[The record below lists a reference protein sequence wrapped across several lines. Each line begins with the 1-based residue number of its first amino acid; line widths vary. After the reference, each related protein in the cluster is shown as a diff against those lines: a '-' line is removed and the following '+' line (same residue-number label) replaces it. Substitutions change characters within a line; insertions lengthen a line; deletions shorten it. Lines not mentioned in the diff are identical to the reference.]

1 MIATSLAQ
9 LHFGQVQFTG
19 LQLRGS
25 VDLCGRSLLLY
36 AMNPKSHTVLLIPG
50 IFDRGSSL
58 LRMQHALGDAGFDT
72 HYIHLRYNS
81 GWHGMEHLSSQ
92 LMAKMEKLVKKGA
105 TCTLV
110 GFSMGGIVA
119 RYYLQSMNGI
129 GRVHKFI
136 SIASPH
142 HGSYWANF
150 LPYKGGKQLRVGSEF
165 LRGLNQSIHMLETTD
180 PVSIWTKYDVTI
192 MPHSSAKLGIGT
204 SYEVPVI
211 LHRLMP
217 MSSKVISLMKKE
229 VISGME

>member
-1 MIATSLAQ
+1 
-9 LHFGQVQFTG
+9 
-19 LQLRGS
+19 
-25 VDLCGRSLLLY
+25 
-36 AMNPKSHTVLLIPG
+36 MNRKSRTVLLIPG
-50 IFDRGSSL
+50 IFDRGTCL
-58 LRMQHALGDAGFDT
+58 LRMQRALSNAGFNA

-92 LMAKMEKLVKKGA
+92 LMAKIEKLLITGE

-119 RYYLQSMNGI
+119 RYYLQSMSGI
-129 GRVHKFI
+129 RKVHKFI

-150 LPYKGGKQLRVGSEF
+150 LPYKGGKQLRIGSEF
-165 LRGLNQSIHMLETTD
+165 LCDLNKSIHLLDQTN

-192 MPHSSAKLGIGT
+192 MPHSSAQLGLGI

-217 MSSKVISLMKKE
+217 ISSKVISLTKKE
-229 VISGME
+229 VITGMADSI

>member
-1 MIATSLAQ
+1 MS
-9 LHFGQVQFTG
+9 
-19 LQLRGS
+19 
-25 VDLCGRSLLLY
+25 Y
-36 AMNPKSHTVLLIPG
+36 KSHTVLLIPG

-58 LRMQHALGDAGFDT
+58 LRMQRALAEEGFDA

-92 LMAKMEKLVKKGA
+92 LMAKIEKLVKKET

-119 RYYLQSMNGI
+119 RYYLQAMSGI
-129 GRVHKFI
+129 NRVHKFI

-142 HGSYWANF
+142 YGSYWAHF

-165 LRGLNQSIHMLETTD
+165 LRGLNQSVRVLEATE

-192 MPHSSAKLGIGT
+192 MPHSSAKLEIGT

-217 MSSKVISLMKKE
+217 MSSKVISLLKKE
-229 VISGME
+229 VITGMG